1 MAATK
6 LFFGGIIMIWKLLIE
21 LVIGGLCGFAA
32 NKLMGGDS
40 GSILKNVILG
50 LVGGLVG
57 GFLGNLIGLGGG
69 WITGI
74 LLSIGGACLV
84 VWLVRKFLK

>member
-1 MAATK
+1 
-6 LFFGGIIMIWKLLIE
+6 MIWKLLIE

>member
-1 MAATK
+1 MV
-6 LFFGGIIMIWKLLIE
+6 WKLLIE

-57 GFLGNLIGLGGG
+57 GFIGNLLGLGGG

-74 LLSIGGACLV
+74 LLAIGGACLV
-84 VWLVRKFLK
+84 VWLWKKFVK

>member
-1 MAATK
+1 
-6 LFFGGIIMIWKLLIE
+6 MIWKLLIE

-50 LVGGLVG
+50 LVGGVVG
-57 GFLGNLIGLGGG
+57 GLIGNLIGLGGG

-74 LLSIGGACLV
+74 LLAIGGACLV
-84 VWLVRKFLK
+84 VWLWKKLVK

>member
-1 MAATK
+1 
-6 LFFGGIIMIWKLLIE
+6 MIWKLLIE

-50 LVGGLVG
+50 LVVGLVG